1 MCRKAVTLQT
11 RSRPAPGPTRES
23 CLASRDRPESL
34 PHAGRALASRGFQ
47 SSRSPGNT
55 VAAQHTSAACDETR
69 PVSCAA
75 ATQSAFPEGV
85 SSHHGYGVILRSQTR
100 IQFRRPGDAGWT
112 WALERTGQDAGLD
125 LLTRQTGPP
134 PGATGRDCDLRG
146 PCLPRWSCSP
156 LPACL
161 SLHPHCHLSPR
172 TARSSHKEQP
182 RHALCPPLGKLCP
195 PPGKLP
201 ASFRVRCHPRLWDTS
216 PDPSSSAVPLPPG
229 WSPSCSAL
237 DLASHQTEGLSR
249 RQHLTLLTYRRPRD
263 RGPDAGRLPGDT

>member
-34 PHAGRALASRGFQ
+34 PHAGRALASQGFQ

-85 SSHHGYGVILRSQTR
+85 SSRHGYGVILRSQTR

-146 PCLPRWSCSP
+146 PCLPRAGPVPRFQPVSLCT
-156 LPACL
+156 LAATCHHAQHAPATK
-161 SLHPHCHLSPR
+161 SSRTMPSALHPASSRPPSGSGATRASGTPLR
-172 TARSSHKEQP
+172 T
-182 RHALCPPLGKLCP
+182 
-195 PPGKLP
+195 
-201 ASFRVRCHPRLWDTS
+201 
-216 PDPSSSAVPLPPG
+216 PLPPPFPCPRAG
-229 WSPSCSAL
+229 PPAAL
-237 DLASHQTEGLSR
+237 HWTWLPT
-249 RQHLTLLTYRRPRD
+249 
-263 RGPDAGRLPGDT
+263 RLKA